1 MKHLAALLAVL
12 LATAAT
18 PAPPPVPLSTK
29 LPATSLTNPGG
40 QKTHPMNGQGC
51 MSGPGANRAALT
63 VNPVNGHAQAATIV
77 SIPITKG
84 GGSVAN
90 STTHAQQAQACA
102 HTH

>member
-1 MKHLAALLAVL
+1 MKYFAALLAVL
-12 LATAAT
+12 LTVAASPP
-18 PAPPPVPLSTK
+18 PAPMSTK
-29 LPATSLTNPGG
+29 LHVTNFTNPGSE
-40 QKTHPMNGQGC
+40 KTHPMNGQGC
-51 MSGPGANRAALT
+51 TSAHGASRAAMT

-90 STTHAQQAQACA
+90 STTRAQQAEACA